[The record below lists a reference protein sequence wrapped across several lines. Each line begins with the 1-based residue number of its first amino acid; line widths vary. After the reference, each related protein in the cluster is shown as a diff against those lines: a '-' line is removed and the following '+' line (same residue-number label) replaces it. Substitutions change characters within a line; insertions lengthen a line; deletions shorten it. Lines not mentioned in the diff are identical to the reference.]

1 MRTLIPSRSWSFMRA
16 MTFTAAAALF
26 LAGPALADGPMATAP
41 AAGPAAPQ
49 PTAPS
54 PPLPSSEGASEP
66 SQPVAM
72 GPCGPEKV
80 KPDGSLETKPH
91 GEVEVGVGTG
101 GYRHVAGVVCQ
112 PIGQDGAVTV
122 GVSQTHSDRD
132 YRRR

>member
-1 MRTLIPSRSWSFMRA
+1 MRA
-16 MTFTAAAALF
+16 TALATAVALL
-26 LAGPALADGPMATAP
+26 LAGPAWAQGPISTTP

-49 PTAPS
+49 PTTAS
-54 PPLPSSEGASEP
+54 PPLPSTGADSDP
-66 SQPVAM
+66 APAQQQIAM

-101 GYRHVAGVVCQ
+101 GYRHVAGYVCQ

-122 GVSQTHSDRD
+122 GVSQTQGDQG